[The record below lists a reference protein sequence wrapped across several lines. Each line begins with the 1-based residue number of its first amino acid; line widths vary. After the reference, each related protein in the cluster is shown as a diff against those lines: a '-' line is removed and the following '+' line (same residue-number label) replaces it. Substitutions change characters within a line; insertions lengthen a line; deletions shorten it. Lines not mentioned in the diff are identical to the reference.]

1 MSGKGTTIQE
11 VARVAGVS
19 TATVSRTLS
28 NPDLVRD
35 GTKKAVL
42 AAVEKTGYRI
52 NRAAQN
58 LRKQQAGAIL
68 VLLPD
73 LGNPFFSQILSG
85 IESVLTTSDLSV
97 LITDA
102 SGIKQSQLVGYFQDT
117 RADGIIILDG
127 AIPHGVLKELIEV
140 VPDNRAVFACEWK
153 PDTKLPSI
161 RSDNQGGAHQAV
173 AHLVELGH
181 RKIGHVLG
189 PRGNVLTK
197 ERLTGFERAMLEFD
211 IDINSN
217 WLIDG
222 GEFSLEAGAQA
233 ARQFIELDELP
244 TAIFC
249 AADLIAMGLISE
261 FAKHG
266 ISVPNDVSVIGFD
279 DIAIAYRFIPSLTTI
294 RQNRIQ
300 LGVLAATTLMNSLSG
315 RSMPAE
321 NNVQLVDVLLV
332 ERESTAPLS

>member
-1 MSGKGTTIQE
+1 MKDFRNLQAYGALRKKYSL
-11 VARVAGVS
+11 ACLPAGRS
-19 TATVSRTLS
+19 F
-28 NPDLVRD
+28 LVLF
-35 GTKKAVL
+35 GSSQKV
-42 AAVEKTGYRI
+42 
-52 NRAAQN
+52 QN
-58 LRKQQAGAIL
+58 LT
-68 VLLPD
+68 V
-73 LGNPFFSQILSG
+73 
-85 IESVLTTSDLSV
+85 
-97 LITDA
+97 
-102 SGIKQSQLVGYFQDT
+102 
-117 RADGIIILDG
+117 
-127 AIPHGVLKELIEV
+127 
-140 VPDNRAVFACEWK
+140 
-153 PDTKLPSI
+153 
-161 RSDNQGGAHQAV
+161 
-173 AHLVELGH
+173 H

-197 ERLTGFERAMLEFD
+197 ERLTGFEHAMLEFE

-332 ERESTAPLS
+332 ERESTAPFS